1 MARCT
6 ATLLGLA
13 ALVLAGCGQ
22 KGALYLPDKSGTV
35 VTSPAPAPQQSAPS
49 DSTPS
54 AVPSQSTAPK
64 KADPD
69 DDSQPPQ

>member
-35 VTSPAPAPQQSAPS
+35 VTSPAPAPQQSTAP
-49 DSTPS
+49 DTTPS
-54 AVPSQSTAPK
+54 ATPQPTTPK